1 MIHHHKITP
10 YHHQVDGRVEVFNKI
25 LEHALTKVCNVQRD
39 DWDQCIPVVL
49 WAYQTM

>member
-10 YHHQVDGRVEVFNKI
+10 YHPQANGMVEAFNKI

-39 DWDQCIPVVL
+39 D
-49 WAYQTM
+49 